1 MGGEQESK
9 RQGKTMRMDCDGGD
23 LGRGQLKHMRIERE
37 FVACLLNGNNGN
49 VLHLQI
55 WQLLLLWL
63 LLLRS

>member
-1 MGGEQESK
+1 
-9 RQGKTMRMDCDGGD
+9 MRMGCDGRD
-23 LGRGQLKHMRIERE
+23 LGGGQLKHMRIGRE
-37 FVACLLNGNNGN
+37 FATCLLNVNNGN